1 VFQGEATENGKQAG
15 SRSPLATALP
25 GSQELVA
32 EGGRPEPK
40 GVGVPLGVA
49 VARGVGVGTAVGVA
63 VGVAPGLT
71 VATGVGSEV
80 AGGCG
85 GGGSTPGGLPAWT
98 GLVQLRTPMAP
109 ASMTSPLRRLLGRSR
124 PLRR

>member
-49 VARGVGVGTAVGVA
+49 VARGVRVGTAV
-63 VGVAPGLT
+63 
-71 VATGVGSEV
+71 
-80 AGGCG
+80 
-85 GGGSTPGGLPAWT
+85 GLPAWT